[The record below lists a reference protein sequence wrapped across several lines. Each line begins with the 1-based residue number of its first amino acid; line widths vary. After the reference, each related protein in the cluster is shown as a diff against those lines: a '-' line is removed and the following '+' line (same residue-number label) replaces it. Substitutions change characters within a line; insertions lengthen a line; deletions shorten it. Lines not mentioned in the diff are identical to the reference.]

1 MQRKEKIM
9 SDVVVAPIQLEEV
22 SYETAVGDPLIKRN
36 LAMLG
41 HVNVRLDVVLG
52 AAELNVERLFALS
65 RGDTIALD
73 SSLDAP
79 VTLQLDGKSIA
90 RGQLIAAGDCFG
102 LKITEIL

>member
-1 MQRKEKIM
+1 MNEF
-9 SDVVVAPIQLEEV
+9 VVAPIELEEV
-22 SYETAVGDPLIKRN
+22 AYEPLGNDPLIRRN

-52 AAELNVERLFALS
+52 AAELNVEKLFALTK
-65 RGDTIALD
+65 GDTVALD
-73 SSLDAP
+73 ADLDAP

-90 RGQLIAAGDCFG
+90 RGQLVAAGDSFG

>member
-1 MQRKEKIM
+1 MNEVI
-9 SDVVVAPIQLEEV
+9 VAPIELESAE
-22 SYETAVGDPLIKRN
+22 YESVGGDPLIKRN

-41 HVNVRLDVVLG
+41 HVNVRLDVMLG
-52 AAELNVERLFALS
+52 AADINVEKLFALAK
-65 RGDTIALD
+65 GDTVALD
-73 SSLDAP
+73 TDLDSP

>member
-1 MQRKEKIM
+1 MNE
-9 SDVVVAPIQLEEV
+9 VVVAPIQLEEV
-22 SYETAVGDPLIKRN
+22 AYEPQGNDPLIRRN

-52 AAELNVERLFALS
+52 AAELNVEKLFALTK
-65 RGDTIALD
+65 GDTVALD
-73 SSLDAP
+73 TDLDAP

-90 RGQLIAAGDCFG
+90 RGQLIAAGDSFG